1 MSKAE
6 EDRVLMRTAEV
17 GKMLSGLF
25 RNLKERY
32 RRSNT

>member
-6 EDRVLMRTAEV
+6 EV